1 MSEPAAIAIIMGS
14 QSDWPTMRHAAQTLE
29 ALGVAYDDPALTF
42 LLLHPGWVQTEM
54 GGPDAEVPVEVSAR
68 GILERIALATSADS
82 GTFRT
87 WDGRPVA
94 W

>member
-1 MSEPAAIAIIMGS
+1 MA
-14 QSDWPTMRHAAQTLE
+14 TRKL
-29 ALGVAYDDPALTF
+29 AYDDPALTF